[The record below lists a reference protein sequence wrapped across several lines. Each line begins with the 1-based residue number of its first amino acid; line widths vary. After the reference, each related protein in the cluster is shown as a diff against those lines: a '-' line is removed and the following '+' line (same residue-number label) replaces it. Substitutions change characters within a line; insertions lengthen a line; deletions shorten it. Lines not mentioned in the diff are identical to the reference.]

1 MKYLIIA
8 LLIPQL
14 SFAKENLLNTLVRS
28 VTAQAVEAPKDNEV
42 CFAPE
47 GECDQKLVKFIQ
59 SAQTSLDVAI
69 FDLNLDQ
76 VVHEIAKAKI
86 QKKKVRV
93 IVDNRQSKA
102 HHSLVTTLHKAG
114 VEVRVGRQRGI
125 FHNKFTIVDGKRL
138 QTGSFN
144 YTNGAAFKNA
154 ENQIYLGN
162 SEIVVQYT
170 KQFNI
175 YWGKAKPFKPK

>member
-8 LLIPQL
+8 LLVPQL
-14 SFAKENLLNTLVRS
+14 SFAKESLLNTLTRTIS
-28 VTAQAVEAPKDNEV
+28 AQAVEAPKDNEV

-59 SAQTSLDVAI
+59 SAKTSLDVAI

-93 IVDNRQSKA
+93 IVDNRQSKGQ
-102 HHSLVTTLHKAG
+102 HSLVSTLHKAG

-125 FHNKFTIVDGKRL
+125 FHNKFTIVDGSRI

-144 YTNGAAFKNA
+144 YSNGAAFKNA

-162 SEIVVQYT
+162 PEIVSRYN
-170 KQFNI
+170 KQFDL
-175 YWGKAKPFKPK
+175 YWAKAKPFKPK